1 MKYGRSYHYKDDYV
15 LKVEPYLKTYVERF
29 FSGLNQKFIVHHPNN
44 HEWQMKYLLSRNDN
58 PNLANFYIWFKENI
72 NSDFSQITLKY
83 LIDYHTDPINL
94 KNNKINFH
102 FSEIYNTIPYKSFKL
117 SEDKIIIVKSN
128 EGDLYDQLNKILNTD
143 IKMNESYNKSK
154 YNSDNDTNEPDIY
167 KTCVNDKRVLDNRY
181 YIEAVNKAFYNDFIN
196 FGYEMK

>member
-1 MKYGRSYHYKDDYV
+1 MKH
-15 LKVEPYLKTYVERF
+15 
-29 FSGLNQKFIVHHPNN
+29 
-44 HEWQMKYLLSRNDN
+44 LLSRNDN

-154 YNSDNDTNEPDIY
+154 YNSDNDTNESDIY